1 MDASSLPKGRWLNLL
16 SPDYA
21 TEKLAEMIHDE
32 SKRDGF
38 KEFFMK
44 ACVTARVLNSQKDQ
58 IDEMGLREIGIEAM
72 LAFQRTFPWSHLSP
86 TLHKALA
93 HGWELVQWN
102 DGKGL
107 GKFAENGIE
116 GLNKWIEWYKLHGSR
131 KCSTELM
138 YKDVW
143 YRLWFYSSPRV
154 QAFERERGT
163 RRRKV
168 IVPDQIDAIV
178 QSLFIGA
185 SEPDE
190 QENETD
196 GPAAGTIEDP
206 NGHDYD
212 DDVIQALLAG
222 GQEDDEPM
230 EADETVES
238 DGIDDDEL

>member
-1 MDASSLPKGRWLNLL
+1 M
-16 SPDYA
+16 
-21 TEKLAEMIHDE
+21 
-32 SKRDGF
+32 
-38 KEFFMK
+38 
-44 ACVTARVLNSQKDQ
+44 
-58 IDEMGLREIGIEAM
+58 
-72 LAFQRTFPWSHLSP
+72 
-86 TLHKALA
+86 
-93 HGWELVQWN
+93 
-102 DGKGL
+102 
-107 GKFAENGIE
+107 
-116 GLNKWIEWYKLHGSR
+116 
-131 KCSTELM
+131 
-138 YKDVW
+138 
-143 YRLWFYSSPRV
+143 
-154 QAFERERGT
+154 
-163 RRRKV
+163 

-206 NGHDYD
+206 NGEDYD